1 MNDDLSKPL
10 RDIQNSEDTRNIAID
25 KVGIKDIEY
34 PIIVLDKR
42 EKEQHTIARINMYVD
57 LPGKF
62 KGTHMSRFVEI
73 LNRYRNVI
81 HVDTIPGILTTMKE
95 VFNAGTAHL
104 EIAFPYFIAKK
115 APVSG
120 AEGLMAYPCRF
131 KAAALSD
138 EEGRDFVLEVA
149 VPCTTLCPC
158 SKEISR
164 DGAAHNQRS
173 RATVAIRYA
182 EMVWIEDLV
191 ALVENCASAPLYSVL
206 KRTDEKYVT
215 EKAYENPKF
224 VEDVVRDISL
234 ALDGLDAVTWYQVE
248 VENFES
254 IHNHSAYACIE
265 RGEPGTDKKGGAQF

>member
-1 MNDDLSKPL
+1 MNDEYKRPL
-10 RDIQNSEDTRNIAID
+10 TDIQNTEDGRNIPID

-34 PIIVLDKR
+34 PIILLDKT

-57 LPGKF
+57 LPGRF

-73 LNRYRNVI
+73 LNQYRSAV
-81 HVDTIPGILTTMKE
+81 HVDIIPDILRKMKE

-104 EIAFPYFIAKK
+104 EISFPYFIAKK

-120 AEGLMAYPCRF
+120 AEGLMAYRCRF
-131 KAAALSD
+131 RAAAFT
-138 EEGRDFVLEVA
+138 EEKENDFVLEVE

-173 RATVAIRYA
+173 RATVSIRYK

-191 ALVENCASAPLYSVL
+191 TLAETCASAPLYSVL
-206 KRTDEKYVT
+206 KRSDEKYVT
-215 EKAYENPKF
+215 EKAYDNPKF
-224 VEDVVRDISL
+224 VEDVVRDISQ
-234 ALDGLDAVTWYQVE
+234 ALDGHESVTWYHIE

-265 RGEPGTDKKGGAQF
+265 RWRPGEKKDGGKQF